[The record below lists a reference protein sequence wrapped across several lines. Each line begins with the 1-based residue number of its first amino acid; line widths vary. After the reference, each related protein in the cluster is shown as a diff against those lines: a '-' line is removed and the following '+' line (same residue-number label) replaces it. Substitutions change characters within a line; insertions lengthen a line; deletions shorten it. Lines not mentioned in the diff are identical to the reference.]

1 MKKLNEKL
9 FFTALVCGII
19 AVALIYYFGIKGIT
33 PIPTWGSVALAID
46 GTIMCGAMLIFLIR
60 KATGAGEWDSI

>member
-19 AVALIYYFGIKGIT
+19 AVALIFYFGIKGIT
-33 PIPTWGSVALAID
+33 PIPTWGSVAFAID
-46 GTIMCGAMLIFLIR
+46 GIIMCGAMLIFLIR
-60 KATGAGEWDSI
+60 KATGAEQWD

>member
-46 GTIMCGAMLIFLIR
+46 GLIMCGAMLIFLIR
-60 KATGAGEWDSI
+60 KATGAEQWD